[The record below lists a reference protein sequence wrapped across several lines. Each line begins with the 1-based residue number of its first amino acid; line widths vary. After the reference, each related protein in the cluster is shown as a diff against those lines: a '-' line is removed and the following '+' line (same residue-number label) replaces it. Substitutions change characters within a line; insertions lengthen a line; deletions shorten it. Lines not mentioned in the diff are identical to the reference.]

1 MTRTGGKGVA
11 MRFLKVFFPSWV
23 LTVIAAAVFIVLAY
37 LGIGW
42 IVDGYLGGNMVP
54 DSAVPDNWAAP
65 DSWSEWRDITIV
77 IMGTL
82 GVIAMLLTIV
92 LLMALVVLVVTAR
105 RLLQE
110 NLRPTIDSL
119 RDSLDNLRGTTEFAG
134 ETVVTPIIRVY
145 SVVRGVRS
153 GLTALKHAPRFMR
166 RSKGD

>member
-119 RDSLDNLRGTTEFAG
+119 RDSLDNLRGTTEFAS

-166 RSKGD
+166 RSKGG

>member
-1 MTRTGGKGVA
+1 
-11 MRFLKVFFPSWV
+11 MRVLKVFFPSWI
-23 LTVIAAAVFIVLAY
+23 LTVIAAAILIFLVY
-37 LGIGW
+37 LGVGW

-54 DSAVPDNWAAP
+54 DSAVPENWAAP

-77 IMGTL
+77 LMGSL
-82 GVIAMLLTIV
+82 AVIALLLTIV
-92 LLMALVVLVVTAR
+92 LLMVLVVLAVTLR
-105 RLLQE
+105 RILQN
-110 NLRPTIDSL
+110 NLRPAIDSL

-153 GLTALKHAPRFMR
+153 GLSAVKNAPRFMR